1 MTVHSWTSNLKTTER
16 LQFFSLMARKEMA
29 RREMTRR
36 EMTRREMTRREM
48 AREVAIMKEK

>member
-36 EMTRREMTRREM
+36 EM